1 MIKKVA
7 PSMRFNYE
15 AAVDFNQSKRNN
27 FVLTRPQALRLN
39 MTALATTRPIGNDD
53 ANAPSRVYISEM

>member
-1 MIKKVA
+1 
-7 PSMRFNYE
+7 MRFNYE

-27 FVLTRPQALRLN
+27 FVLTRPQQALRLN
-39 MTALATTRPIGNDD
+39 MTALATTRPVGNND